1 MDRGALRQSGE
12 IFLEE
17 EGGRSL
23 QGVHQII
30 IPCWRSAKFGEFR
43 VETPVDK
50 PQSASQ

>member
-17 EGGRSL
+17 EGGGRSL

-30 IPCWRSAKFGEFR
+30 IPYSLLAKR
-43 VETPVDK
+43 KVLRIPR
-50 PQSASQ
+50 